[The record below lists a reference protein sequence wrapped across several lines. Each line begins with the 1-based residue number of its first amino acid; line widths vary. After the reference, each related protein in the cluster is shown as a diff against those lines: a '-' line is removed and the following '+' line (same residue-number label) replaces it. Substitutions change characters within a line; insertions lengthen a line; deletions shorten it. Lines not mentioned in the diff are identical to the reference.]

1 MSDWSLDVC
10 SSDLMAYGVP
20 IVAGNNPGY
29 VGVLKERGQLSLV
42 NPKDIPEFSRRLGM
56 MMFDPELID
65 SWKNWSK
72 DYVKQFSYQ
81 KIVDGYENL
90 YKKIVK
96 VK

>member
-1 MSDWSLDVC
+1 
-10 SSDLMAYGVP
+10 MADY
-20 IVAGNNPGY
+20 IQKLKS
-29 VGVLKERGQLSLV
+29 VLKGSTAIYVDASNLESSVREMWV